1 MLLGLAL
8 TLLVCAGMASIW
20 PIPLVEALDRQHYD
34 TRVQR
39 LDAAPSQQ
47 VVIVDIDERA
57 LAEVGR
63 WPWPRSTMA
72 QVTRALAKQG
82 EARTIGF
89 DVLFAESQAEPGQ
102 DEALAEA
109 IAQSPA
115 VLGYYLTNDRDG
127 RTSGLLPAPTFAAKA
142 VSGLQMSVHAWSGYG
157 ANLPVFQTR
166 AQSAGFFS
174 PILDADGVV
183 RRLPLVGKVGEEYYE
198 SFAVAVLRHYLGR
211 ASIGI
216 DADAM
221 NLVGSQ
227 GRVRIPVSEGSSAL
241 VPFAGAGMRTPDLPF
256 SGRFPVVSAAD
267 IVAGTIDWTQFKDK
281 IVLIGTS
288 APGLSD
294 LRATPI
300 SRTTAGVEIHAT
312 LIAGVL
318 AAAPLKQAPQ
328 EAWLVSLIV
337 TAMLGVLLSVLMPR
351 YGVVGVL
358 VLGGIAITGLVAWN
372 TVTFS
377 NLGWVLP
384 GATSMLM
391 VLLLAVTN
399 LTLGYF
405 IEGRARRAVSD
416 LFGEYVSPAVV
427 LQMTRDPLRFGTMVS
442 ENRELTILFAD
453 IRGFTRISETMEP
466 AQLREFI
473 NEFLTAMTDCVYRY
487 DGTVDKYI
495 GDCVM
500 AFWGAPLPDERH
512 ADHAVSAALAMQ
524 AEVDRLNV
532 LGRKK
537 GWPNLAIGVGVNT
550 GVARVGDMGSKLR
563 RAYTV
568 LGDSVNLASRLE
580 ALTKQFNTPIIVGET
595 TVDRA
600 KGHSFVELAQVTV
613 AGRTGATKIFVP
625 TMNSNTRSS
634 IVTEELS
641 RTSHHETVASA
652 LPVPISSLA
661 ATAPMTRAS
670 IKVSVDA
677 PLADQSSSLSEI
689 K

>member
-1 MLLGLAL
+1 
-8 TLLVCAGMASIW
+8 
-20 PIPLVEALDRQHYD
+20 
-34 TRVQR
+34 
-39 LDAAPSQQ
+39 
-47 VVIVDIDERA
+47 
-57 LAEVGR
+57 
-63 WPWPRSTMA
+63 MA

-89 DVLFAESQAEPGQ
+89 DVLFAEAQAEPGQ

-142 VSGLQMSVHAWSGYG
+142 VSALQMSVHAWSGYG

-221 NLVGSQ
+221 NLVGSR
-227 GRVRIPVSEGSSAL
+227 GRARIPVSEGSSAL